1 MHKFLIF
8 EALEQ
13 KNKMMN
19 KEVVPSPIL
28 SVIPLLALV
37 ILLACVISVFGSD
50 ALSGASQISLLFSTA
65 LCISISILFYR
76 VPWKKFEESIS
87 ENIKGTSVALLILL
101 IIGALSGSWMVSG
114 IVPTLIYYGIQIIH
128 PDYFLVTSCVICAV
142 VSLMTGSSWTTI
154 ATIGV
159 ALLGIGKALGF
170 SDGWIAGAIISGAY
184 FGDKIS
190 PLSDTTVLASSSA
203 GTQLF
208 THIRYMMFTTIPSM
222 LIALLIFLFAGFA
235 QSGGATQDIA
245 SYLHGLDSTFCIS
258 GWLMIVPVL
267 TGILIYKQVPSL
279 ITLFASVV
287 MAAIMAILF
296 QPDLLV
302 GIADTGTADAW
313 AIFKGIFITMYGATA
328 IDTGLDELNELVS
341 TGGMAGMM
349 DTIWLILCAMCF
361 GGAMSASGML
371 KSFLKAVFSRL
382 MHTRFGLVLSTV
394 LNGLFLN
401 LATGDQYISIILT
414 ATMFRDKY
422 AEEGYEP
429 RLLSRSCED
438 SATVV
443 SVLIPWNTCGMTQA
457 SVLGV
462 ATIVYFPYCF
472 FNLIS
477 PVMSCLQALIGWKIK
492 CHKGNS
498 GAK

>member
-1 MHKFLIF
+1 MKKDTL
-8 EALEQ
+8 
-13 KNKMMN
+13 
-19 KEVVPSPIL
+19 PSPFI

-37 ILLACVISVFGSD
+37 ILLSCVISVFGSD
-50 ALSGASQISLLFSTA
+50 ALSGASQVSLLFSTA
-65 LCISISILFYR
+65 LSIGLSMIIYKT
-76 VPWKKFEESIS
+76 PWSDFENTIQ

-101 IIGALSGSWMVSG
+101 IIGALSGSWMISG

-128 PDYFLVTSCVICAV
+128 PDYFLFTSCLICAV
-142 VSLMTGSSWTTI
+142 VSVMTGSSWTTI

-170 SDGWIAGAIISGAY
+170 ADGWIAGAIISGAY

-190 PLSDTTVLASSSA
+190 PLSDTTVLASSA
-203 GTQLF
+203 ARTQLF
-208 THIRYMMFTTIPSM
+208 THIRYMMYTTIPSM
-222 LIALLIFLFAGFA
+222 LIALTVFLFAGFA
-235 QSGGATQDIA
+235 QEGSGAQDIGA
-245 SYLHGLDSTFCIS
+245 YLHGLDSTFKIS
-258 GWLMIVPVL
+258 GWLMIVPIV
-267 TGILIYKQVPSL
+267 TAYLIYKKIPSL

-287 MAAIMAILF
+287 MACIMAIIF

-302 GIADTGTADAW
+302 KIADTGETGAW
-313 AIFKGIFITMYGATA
+313 AIFKGIFITMYGATSL
-328 IDTGLDELNELVS
+328 DTGLEALNDLVS
-341 TGGMAGMM
+341 TGGMSGMM

-361 GGAMSASGML
+361 GGAMSASRML
-371 KSFLKAVFSRL
+371 KSFLQAIFSKL

-394 LNGLFLN
+394 LNGIFLN
-401 LATGDQYISIILT
+401 LATGDQYVSIILT
-414 ATMFRDKY
+414 ATMFREKY
-422 AEEGYEP
+422 EEEGYES

-462 ATIVYFPYCF
+462 ATIVYLPFCF

-477 PVMSCLQALIGWKIK
+477 PVMSCVYALFGWKIRRQK
-492 CHKGNS
+492 
-498 GAK
+498 

>member
-1 MHKFLIF
+1 MK
-8 EALEQ
+8 
-13 KNKMMN
+13 
-19 KEVVPSPIL
+19 KEMIPSPVI
-28 SVIPLLALV
+28 SMIPLLALV
-37 ILLACVISVFGSD
+37 ILLSCVITVFGSD
-50 ALSGASQISLLFSTA
+50 ALSGASQVSLLFSTA
-65 LCISISILFYR
+65 LCISLSILIYKT
-76 VPWKKFEESIS
+76 PWANFENAIQ

-128 PDYFLVTSCVICAV
+128 PDYFLFTSCIICAV
-142 VSLMTGSSWTTI
+142 VSVMTGSSWTTI

-190 PLSDTTVLASSSA
+190 PLSDTTVLASSA
-203 GTQLF
+203 ARTQLF
-208 THIRYMMFTTIPSM
+208 THIRYMMLTTIPSITIT
-222 LIALLIFLFAGFA
+222 LIIFLFAGFA
-235 QSGGATQDIA
+235 QEGSGAQDIA
-245 SYLHGLDSTFCIS
+245 VYLHGLDSTFYIS
-258 GWLMIVPVL
+258 GWLMIVPVV
-267 TGILIYKQVPSL
+267 TGFLIYKKVPSL
-279 ITLFASVV
+279 ITLFVSALMASV
-287 MAAIMAILF
+287 MAIIF

-302 GIADTGTADAW
+302 QIAGEETGNGWT
-313 AIFKGIFITMYGATA
+313 IFKGIFITLYGATSL
-328 IDTGLDELNELVS
+328 DTGVDALNELVS
-341 TGGMAGMM
+341 TGGMSGMM

-371 KSFLKAVFSRL
+371 KSFLRAIFSRL

-394 LNGLFLN
+394 LNGIFLN
-401 LATGDQYISIILT
+401 LATGDQYVSIILT
-414 ATMFRDKY
+414 AAMFREKY
-422 AEEGYEP
+422 EEEGYEP

-462 ATIVYFPYCF
+462 ATVVYFPYCF

-477 PVMSCLQALIGWKIK
+477 PLMSCLHALIGWKIK
-492 CHKGNS
+492 RR
-498 GAK
+498 